1 MADYEEYN
9 DEPRRPRPVPTKN
22 KKSVGRGGGGGN
34 GGNGGANP
42 SPPAGGR
49 GKAVPRARGG
59 GGEQTMIL
67 QQVDLSELTTE
78 EALQDEKR
86 RAAREIEEG
95 VRDIKDCYD
104 EFSTLVTHQQEG
116 IDRATKNVEVSV
128 TNVQNGTEQL
138 KQAGEYQKSSRKR
151 MCCIVGILVVVIAV
165 VVVVIVIL
173 KK

>member
-1 MADYEEYN
+1 MADYEEYT
-9 DEPRRPRPVPTKN
+9 DEPRRPRPVPAKG

-34 GGNGGANP
+34 GGAA
-42 SPPAGGR
+42 PPAGNRG

-59 GGEQTMIL
+59 GAGGEQTMIL
-67 QQVDLSELTTE
+67 QQVDLSELATE

-128 TNVQNGTEQL
+128 TNVQNGTDQL

-165 VVVVIVIL
+165 VVIVIVVL

>member
-1 MADYEEYN
+1 MADYEEYT
-9 DEPRRPRPVPTKN
+9 DEPKRPRPVPN
-22 KKSVGRGGGGGN
+22 KGKKGPGGRGGGAGG
-34 GGNGGANP
+34 P
-42 SPPAGGR
+42 SAPAGGR

-59 GGEQTMIL
+59 GAEQTMVL

-78 EALQDEKR
+78 EALQEEKR

-104 EFSTLVTHQQEG
+104 EFSTLVTHQQTG
-116 IDRATKNVEVSV
+116 IDAATKNVDTAV

-165 VVVVIVIL
+165 IVVVVIVL